1 MKNFEETIKTIIR
14 KEVGYHRPVLT
25 LDKLKEDLD
34 LDSLD
39 RAELCMMLEE
49 EFEAPIKDEEADSWD
64 TVQDVIN
71 HVREIIPG
79 VPQ

>member
-1 MKNFEETIKTIIR
+1 VKNFEETIKTIIR